1 MCIVNKSVENNL
13 KAQKLIS
20 YNLLGVYFLKYVLIC
35 TLYFQM
41 KHAGVKKF
49 TRLPKCPKII

>member
-20 YNLLGVYFLKYVLIC
+20 YNLLSVYFFKIC
-35 TLYFQM
+35 VDMYSLLPNETR
-41 KHAGVKKF
+41 GCKKIYAA
-49 TRLPKCPKII
+49 PKVS